1 MNHRLEQLT
10 KNLLAEEQDEA
21 RDLYN
26 AARAVGLGPLK
37 GAALCYRA
45 GRLAGREE
53 CVQKMKA
60 AYKQLQAAR
69 DRIAVLESSIEMT
82 QGLAAL
88 INNPAPDRD
97 INDIIAPTPG
107 EETEAENH
115 E

>member
-10 KNLLAEEQDEA
+10 KNLRGGRTDEA

-37 GAALCYRA
+37 GAALCYRGWTPCRA
-45 GRLAGREE
+45 QE

-69 DRIAVLESSIEMT
+69 DRIAALETTDE
-82 QGLAAL
+82 
-88 INNPAPDRD
+88 
-97 INDIIAPTPG
+97 APTPG
-107 EETEAENH
+107 DETEAENH

>member
-1 MNHRLEQLT
+1 MNYRLEQLT

-69 DRIAVLESSIEMT
+69 DRIAALETTDE
-82 QGLAAL
+82 
-88 INNPAPDRD
+88 
-97 INDIIAPTPG
+97 APTPG
-107 EETEAENH
+107 DETEAENH